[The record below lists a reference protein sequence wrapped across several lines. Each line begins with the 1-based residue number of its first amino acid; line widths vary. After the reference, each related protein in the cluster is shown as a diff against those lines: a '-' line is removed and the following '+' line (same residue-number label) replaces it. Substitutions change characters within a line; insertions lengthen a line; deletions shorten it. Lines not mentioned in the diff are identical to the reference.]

1 MAQELELLRMRVA
14 GTDFGPVITE
24 KSNVSTTVWEEQPLT
39 YREDEVSITEEE
51 PQVDEVYSHENDDPE
66 DTDVIAGK
74 LLAKGT
80 FINVTM
86 DQLAEL
92 TGGTVEGSS
101 PAAMYFS
108 GADKKVLETAVR
120 FRLKKGG
127 AIIIPKAKGW
137 VNTSAVMNAE
147 KGLFRLPFHLECQ
160 SQKTF
165 KSRYVIQETV
175 PEP

>member
-1 MAQELELLRMRVA
+1 MASKELLRIRVA
-14 GTDFGPVITE
+14 GTDMAPVITE
-24 KSNVSTTVWEEQPLT
+24 KTNVSTATWEEQPLT
-39 YREDEVSITEEE
+39 YRDDEVSITEEE
-51 PQVDEVYSHENDDPE
+51 PQVEETYSHENDDPE

-74 LLAKGT
+74 LLARGT

-92 TGGTVEGSS
+92 TGGTVEGAS

-108 GADKKVLETAVR
+108 GADKKVLETALR

-127 AIIIPKAKGW
+127 ALIIPKAKGW
-137 VNTSAVMNAE
+137 VTLSAVMNAE
-147 KGLFRLPFHLECQ
+147 KGLFRLPFHFECQ
-160 SQKTF
+160 AQKNF
-165 KSRYVIQETV
+165 KSRYVIQETI